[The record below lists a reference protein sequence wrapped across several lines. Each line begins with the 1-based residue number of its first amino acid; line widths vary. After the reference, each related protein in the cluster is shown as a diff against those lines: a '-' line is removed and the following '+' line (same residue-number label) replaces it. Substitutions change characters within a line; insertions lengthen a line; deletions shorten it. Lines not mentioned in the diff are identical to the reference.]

1 VWITDDET
9 PGDMAPL
16 SWAGEW
22 PMRPGQ
28 GRRNIITWTVA
39 LGLATALAALVSG
52 CAEPDVGLTHQG
64 SRWLVARVLF
74 Y

>member
-1 VWITDDET
+1 MWITDDET
-9 PGDMAPL
+9 PGDVAPL

-22 PMRPGQ
+22 PIRPGQ
-28 GRRNIITWTVA
+28 GRRNIIVRPA
-39 LGLATALAALVSG
+39 VLVLAAASAAPVSG
-52 CAEPDVGLTHQG
+52 RADPDVSLTSRG